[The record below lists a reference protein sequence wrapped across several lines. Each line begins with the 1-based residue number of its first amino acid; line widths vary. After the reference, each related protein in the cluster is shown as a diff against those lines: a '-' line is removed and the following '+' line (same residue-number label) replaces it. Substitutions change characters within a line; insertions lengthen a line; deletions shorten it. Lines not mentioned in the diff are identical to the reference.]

1 LPHELQSIHN
11 QWLGRDAGGSVCGK
25 ELAVSISMQTPC
37 CAIVADGDETLIA
50 MPESKTVAFYQYLR
64 GFGICFTVHSRG
76 FCEDNVFSFPE
87 SENMERLTA
96 IVAKFPFH

>member
-1 LPHELQSIHN
+1 
-11 QWLGRDAGGSVCGK
+11 
-25 ELAVSISMQTPC
+25 MQTPC

-50 MPESKTVAFYQYLR
+50 MPENKTVAFYQYLR